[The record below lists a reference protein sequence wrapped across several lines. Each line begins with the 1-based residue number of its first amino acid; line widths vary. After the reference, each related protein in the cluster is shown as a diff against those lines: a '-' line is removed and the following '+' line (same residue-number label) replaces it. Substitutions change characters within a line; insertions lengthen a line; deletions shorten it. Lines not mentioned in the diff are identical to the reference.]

1 MPNTAQT
8 TQPSQAPRAVVVF
21 TTRQAAQHLGLSIST
36 LNKWRCYGYGPKYLK
51 LGRAVRYRQ
60 EELDYFIEARL
71 LSSTLGNPA

>member
-1 MPNTAQT
+1 MPNTAQGN
-8 TQPSQAPRAVVVF
+8 QPNQAPRAVVVF
-21 TTRQAAQHLGLSIST
+21 TTRQAAQYLGLSIST

-60 EELDYFIEARL
+60 EELDHFLEARL